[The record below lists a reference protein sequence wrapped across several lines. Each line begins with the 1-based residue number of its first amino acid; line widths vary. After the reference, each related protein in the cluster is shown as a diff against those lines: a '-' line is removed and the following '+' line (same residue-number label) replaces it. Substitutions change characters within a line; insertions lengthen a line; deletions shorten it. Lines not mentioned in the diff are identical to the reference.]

1 MCSPVSIIWG
11 PTFPVGCINLLTF
24 NYFNAAFHI
33 LTDILL
39 AVVPIP
45 VLAKLQL
52 SRKRKI
58 ALAIT
63 FGVGIL
69 TIAATIARQVYN
81 FIALT
86 QLDFSWN
93 WAPTELVTNLEI
105 NMGLICAS
113 IPAIQ
118 TFFRT
123 TFGITSDVY
132 SSYTSRLGNSATTS
146 NGFERHSKGRD
157 HIDSVRDISRDEHS
171 STEDRIIIQGIESDL
186 ENDSD
191 REPWTVAG
199 NKLGRVKTTISRGL
213 HSEEDMI
220 QLREMGAKSR
230 EGVLK
235 STHYRVDYSA
245 R

>member
-1 MCSPVSIIWG
+1 VWLYGNS
-11 PTFPVGCINLLTF
+11 F

-39 AVVPIP
+39 AVLPIP

-58 ALAIT
+58 TLAT
-63 FGVGIL
+63 VFGVEIL
-69 TIAATIARQVYN
+69 TIAATIVRQVYN

-93 WAPTELVTNLEI
+93 WAPVELVTNLEI

-113 IPAIQ
+113 VPAIQ
-118 TFFRT
+118 TLFKT
-123 TFGITSDVY
+123 AFGITSEPY
-132 SSYTSRLGNSATTS
+132 ASYPRPGHSKTTS
-146 NGFERHSKGRD
+146 SGLEWYSKGRD
-157 HIDSVRDISRDEHS
+157 KFDSVREISHNEHS
-171 STEDRIIIQGIESDL
+171 SNEDRIVIQGNKSELESG
-186 ENDSD
+186 S
-191 REPWTVAG
+191 RSEPCAVAG
-199 NKLGRVKTTISRGL
+199 NTLGRVKTTVSISVQ
-213 HSEEDMI
+213 SEEDMI